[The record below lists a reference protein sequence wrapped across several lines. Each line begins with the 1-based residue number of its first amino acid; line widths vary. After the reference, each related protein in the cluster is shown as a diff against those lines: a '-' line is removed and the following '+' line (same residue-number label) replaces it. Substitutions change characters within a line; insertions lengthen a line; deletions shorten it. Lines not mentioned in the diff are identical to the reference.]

1 MKYNL
6 NKLASPFI
14 SVISP
19 SEIFNN
25 ITNDIVEGIYP
36 YYMISNFGRIYHKYT
51 GKFLKPGWETSGYLF
66 VALSTN
72 LGPKNCLVHRLVM
85 KSFNPIINHNEL
97 QVNHI
102 NGDKT
107 CNILDNLE
115 WCTRSYNQKHAYS
128 IGLHQR
134 NSKLTENDV
143 YKICDLL
150 MTNLYTISEISKIC
164 NGISEHIISDIKKKQ
179 TWKYIT
185 EKYDFEHRP
194 GKLFSDED
202 LIKICMYFQ
211 SNPKPDNMYIK
222 DFCKIALTETGFD
235 NSERYVDSIRKLY
248 TRKNFNHISKYY
260 KY

>member
-115 WCTRSYNQKHAYS
+115 STCDNLQTNISVEFESRQKQYEYY
-128 IGLHQR
+128 R
-134 NSKLTENDV
+134 DKL
-143 YKICDLL
+143 
-150 MTNLYTISEISKIC
+150 
-164 NGISEHIISDIKKKQ
+164 
-179 TWKYIT
+179 
-185 EKYDFEHRP
+185 
-194 GKLFSDED
+194 
-202 LIKICMYFQ
+202 
-211 SNPKPDNMYIK
+211 
-222 DFCKIALTETGFD
+222 LTFKELNESGV
-235 NSERYVDSIRKLY
+235 N
-248 TRKNFNHISKYY
+248 
-260 KY
+260 